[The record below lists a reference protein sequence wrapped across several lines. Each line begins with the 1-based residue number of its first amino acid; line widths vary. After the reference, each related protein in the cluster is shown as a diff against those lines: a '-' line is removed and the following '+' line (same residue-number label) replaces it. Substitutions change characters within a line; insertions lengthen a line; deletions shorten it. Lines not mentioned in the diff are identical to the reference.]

1 MSDSIERI
9 EGIPDYQ
16 EPNFALEGI
25 GLMFQA
31 ESLHQKRLQNLERKQ
46 EELNEKLSALK
57 DHLKKCY
64 KQLKSDS
71 KAPVNISELKE
82 SVLSLW
88 NEWKESLKE
97 RDMEEY
103 HNLKVDLEKL
113 DFSKMTL
120 EELDDK
126 LIPELEKVQK
136 HFEFKYQK
144 IPNELRLHI
153 ELFTILVE
161 ILKECPKT
169 FAQINRH
176 ITSHRG

>member
-1 MSDSIERI
+1 MPDPVESIQS
-9 EGIPDYQ
+9 YQ

-25 GLMFQA
+25 DLMFRA
-31 ESLHQKRLQNLERKQ
+31 ESLHQQRLERLERKQ
-46 EELNEKLSALK
+46 DELNEKLSALK

-71 KAPVNISELKE
+71 KEPVNVSELKE
-82 SVLSLW
+82 NVLTLW
-88 NEWKESLKE
+88 NEWKESLKDK
-97 RDMEEY
+97 DMEEY
-103 HNLKVDLEKL
+103 RNLKVDLEKL
-113 DFSKMTL
+113 DFSKMSL
-120 EELDDK
+120 EDLDDK

-144 IPNELRLHI
+144 VPNELRLLI

-161 ILKECPKT
+161 ILKECPKS

-176 ITSHRG
+176 ITSQRG